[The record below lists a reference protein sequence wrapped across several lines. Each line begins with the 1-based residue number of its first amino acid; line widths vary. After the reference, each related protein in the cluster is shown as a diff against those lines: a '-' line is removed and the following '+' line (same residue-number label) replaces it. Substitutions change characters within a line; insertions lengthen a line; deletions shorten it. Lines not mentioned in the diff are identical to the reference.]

1 MAVTHAFIDAN
12 VFYSMTLTDIIMQVA
27 RDGLIRARWT
37 DAIHTEWTNALL
49 RNDPTRSRAAID
61 KRRNAMDRAV
71 PDALVVGYEPII
83 ATLTLPHA
91 TDRHV
96 LAAAI
101 HGTCSIIVTS
111 NLKHFPE
118 TTLAS
123 YGITATHPDDFLID
137 QLARDQDGVLACV
150 TAMGGRL
157 KNPPISFDEHLARM
171 INAGL
176 PKLAEELARLKLRL
190 G

>member
-1 MAVTHAFIDAN
+1 MAVINAFIDAN
-12 VFYSMTLTDIIMQVA
+12 VFYSMTLADIVMQVA

-49 RNDPTRSRAAID
+49 LNDPTRSQAAID

-71 PDALVVGYEPII
+71 PDALVMGYEPII

-91 TDRHV
+91 NDRHV

-101 HGTCSIIVTS
+101 HGTCSVIVTS

-118 TTLAS
+118 AALAPH
-123 YGITATHPDDFLID
+123 GISATHPDDFLIE
-137 QLARDQDGVLACV
+137 LLTRDQDGMLACV
-150 TAMGGRL
+150 NTMRNRL
-157 KNPPISFDEHLARM
+157 KNPPISFDDHLRRM

-176 PKLAEELARLKLRL
+176 PQFAAELARLKPQLA
-190 G
+190 